1 MPTLITGT
9 SIDVPNRGLTSSSLP
24 AGSVVQVKYT
34 SSSTR
39 VGLSA
44 ASFTEPSTA
53 YRVAIT
59 PKSSTNVIVLRYY
72 IPTSPYSGYQPYWI
86 HRIRAFRMV
95 GGTKAYNLTS
105 AGSTN
110 GNRPGITGLNFRSNN
125 GYDLNDPT
133 YVAFD
138 ALDVAGTTSEI
149 TYGFEA
155 HPASGTMYFGY
166 SGNNDTWGFD
176 TNILITAMEVAA

>member
-1 MPTLITGT
+1 MPTTITGT
-9 SIDVPNRGLTSSSLP
+9 SIDVPNRGLTTSSLP
-24 AGSVVQVKYT
+24 VGSVVQVKYT
-34 SSSTR
+34 SSATR
-39 VGLSA
+39 SSIA
-44 ASFTEPSTA
+44 AGAFAEVNTN

-72 IPTSPYSGYQPYWI
+72 IPTSPYSGYQPYWV

-105 AGSTN
+105 SGANN
-110 GNRPGITGLNFRSNN
+110 GNRPGIAGINFRSSN
-125 GYDLNDPT
+125 GYDANDPT

-155 HPASGTMYFGY
+155 APGGGTVYFGY